1 MSVLLT
7 ILVLTI
13 NVPSVNAQSYVADD
27 NYTINSQ
34 YHDLFNNYFDGS
46 KSYQYFPYKCNYG
59 NSYYRE
65 CYFGIDSAGN
75 YLKVDYIYE
84 NNSYT
89 TNYTTGI
96 DEAFSVSGNN
106 IFKKG
111 VSTQRIYLYAIV
123 FFILVF
129 LINYIL

>member
-1 MSVLLT
+1 MSVLSI
-7 ILVLTI
+7 ILVLT
-13 NVPSVNAQSYVADD
+13 VSPVNAQSYVADD

-65 CYFGIDSAGN
+65 CYFGIDSDGN
-75 YLKVDYIYE
+75 YLKVDYIYG

-96 DEAFSVSGNN
+96 DEDFSVSGNN

-111 VSTQRIYLYAIV
+111 VSTQYIYLYAFIFVVLIV
-123 FFILVF
+123 
-129 LINYIL
+129 LINHLL